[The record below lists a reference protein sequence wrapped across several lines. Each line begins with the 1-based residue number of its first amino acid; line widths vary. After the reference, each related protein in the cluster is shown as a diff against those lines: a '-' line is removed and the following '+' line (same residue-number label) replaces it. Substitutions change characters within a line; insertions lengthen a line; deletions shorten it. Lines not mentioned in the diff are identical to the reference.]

1 MAVYLFAMWIVY
13 SIYGVI
19 FLISLFVKNKKLH
32 KFLENYS
39 LLILIIGATL
49 LIMALITKDPL
60 NVAGITI
67 PTEIQ
72 WLGSMLITGFGA
84 WKFYL
89 NPLKSKVYS
98 MDREIGEVKTS
109 VHKVESNVSMILNKL
124 MKK

>member
-1 MAVYLFAMWIVY
+1 MAVYLVAMWVVY
-13 SIYGVI
+13 SIYGVLFI
-19 FLISLFVKNKKLH
+19 ISLFVKNKKLH
-32 KFLENYS
+32 KFLEDYA
-39 LLILIIGATL
+39 LPIIIIGATL
-49 LIMALITKDPL
+49 LIMALITKDPF
-60 NVAGITI
+60 NIAGITI

-72 WLGSMLITGFGA
+72 WLGSMLVTGFGA

-89 NPLKSKVYS
+89 NPLKSKVYA